1 MPLEPPVIK
10 AALSATLP
18 PPGPV
23 LVARTLF
30 GQLLLQLP
38 AEHLAGRVAR
48 QLVHEAELARD
59 LEAREV
65 LPREGLQ
72 LFGGQRSSGRRH
84 DERGEALAEALV
96 GDTEDDGL
104 LDARTAAQHRL
115 DLGRVDVLS
124 ARDDHVVL

>member
-18 PPGPV
+18 PPSPV

-48 QLVHEAELARD
+48 KLLHEAELARD
-59 LEAREV
+59 LEAGEV
-65 LPREGLQ
+65 LACEGLQ
-72 LFGGQRSSGRRH
+72 VARGQRGSGRRH
-84 DERGEALAEALV
+84 DECREALAEALV
-96 GDTEDDGL
+96 GDTQHDRL
-104 LDARTAAQHRL
+104 LD
-115 DLGRVDVLS
+115 
-124 ARDDHVVL
+124 